1 MLPSK
6 QYAHELD
13 ELVDR
18 AENARLAGSCRDMF
32 LEAAH
37 ANATLLERRLMW
49 CTALAR
55 LVSDVARSYLPADGF
70 EADRRLLML
79 TGFLKRCQAHVNEVE
94 GSLEKPW
101 SEVEALS
108 HQFFVR

>member
-1 MLPSK
+1 
-6 QYAHELD
+6 
-13 ELVDR
+13 
-18 AENARLAGSCRDMF
+18 
-32 LEAAH
+32 
-37 ANATLLERRLMW
+37 
-49 CTALAR
+49 
-55 LVSDVARSYLPADGF
+55 
-70 EADRRLLML
+70 ML